1 MSDPLVISALE
12 NGEPKLMAGQAEALL
27 DKLDRLLR
35 LRRACAAA
43 DKHLALMFWNHPEG
57 EKNVAASHLNV
68 PASLARLGEALQE
81 PATGLRR
88 ATKAR

>member
-35 LRRACAAA
+35 LRLPAGGGQAPGA
-43 DKHLALMFWNHPEG
+43 DVLEPPGGREERRRL
-57 EKNVAASHLNV
+57 
-68 PASLARLGEALQE
+68 ASLYRPAWPVSAKRCGR

>member
-35 LRRACAAA
+35 RCVACRRRTST
-43 DKHLALMFWNHPEG
+43 W
-57 EKNVAASHLNV
+57 
-68 PASLARLGEALQE
+68 R
-81 PATGLRR
+81 
-88 ATKAR
+88 

>member
-35 LRRACAAA
+35 AVACRRQTST
-43 DKHLALMFWNHPEG
+43 W
-57 EKNVAASHLNV
+57 
-68 PASLARLGEALQE
+68 R
-81 PATGLRR
+81 
-88 ATKAR
+88 